1 MFASIHIGVG
11 MDRASGLGPSGQLV
25 QHSGKRLRIAVVGS
39 GISGLSAAWMLDR
52 HHDVTLYERDVRA
65 GGHSRTVDVA
75 LGGGRSVPV
84 DTGFIVYNETTYP
97 NLTRLLAHL
106 GVQTKPSDM
115 SFAVSLDDGALE
127 YAGSGEING
136 LFAQRRNLFSPRFWS
151 MLLDLF
157 RFYREAPAH
166 AGKLGLVTLGEF
178 LAEHRYGRAFRD
190 DHLLPMAAAIWS
202 TPTPAILDYPA
213 EAFIRFC
220 ENHGLLKIRDRPRWR
235 TVTDGSRSYVSA
247 MLRQFKGRLCLNR
260 GVAEIARHNSKVLVT
275 DQVGESEWF
284 DHIVIAAHA
293 DQALAMLADPSEHE
307 HEVLSA
313 FRYSRNAA
321 VLHDDAAL
329 MPKRVQT
336 WSSWNYLGRR
346 NGHGQTNDLCVSYW
360 MNRLQGIDDPR
371 PLIVT
376 LNPRQTLRAGSVI
389 DNIVFHHPIFDNA
402 ALVAQKALWSLQGER
417 NTWYCGAYFGA
428 GFHEDGLQAGLS
440 VAEALGAQRPWSLAN
455 PSDRLS
461 LPPLALDIAA

>member
-1 MFASIHIGVG
+1 
-11 MDRASGLGPSGQLV
+11 MDRVSEMNPALRMAEGNGSRS
-25 QHSGKRLRIAVVGS
+25 RIAVVGS
-39 GISGLSAAWMLDR
+39 GISGLSAAWMLGQC
-52 HHDVTLYERDVRA
+52 HDVTLFERDSRA
-65 GGHSRTVDVA
+65 GGHSRTIDVEM
-75 LGGGRSVPV
+75 GNHRSIPV
-84 DTGFIVYNETTYP
+84 DTGFIVYNEATYP
-97 NLTRLLAHL
+97 NLTRLFAHL
-106 GVQTKPSDM
+106 GVETKKSDM

-127 YAGSGEING
+127 YSGSEDLKG

-151 MLLDLF
+151 MLRDLF

-166 AGKLGLVTLGEF
+166 AGKLGLATLGEF

-202 TPTPAILDYPA
+202 TPTPAVLDYPA

-235 TVTDGSRSYVSA
+235 TVAGGSRAYVDA
-247 MLRQFKGRLCLNR
+247 MLARFEGRTCLNR
-260 GVAEIARHNSKVLVT
+260 GVARITRAGGEVLIT
-275 DQVGESEWF
+275 DLAGETERY
-284 DHIVIAAHA
+284 DHVVIAAHA
-293 DQALAMLADPSEHE
+293 DQALAMLGDPSNSERRL
-307 HEVLSA
+307 LSA

-321 VLHDDAAL
+321 VMHDDPAL
-329 MPKRVQT
+329 MPRRRQT

-346 NGHGQTNDLCVSYW
+346 SSDGQTNDLCVSYW

-376 LNPRQTLRAGSVI
+376 LNPRQTPRPGSVI
-389 DNIVFHHPIFDNA
+389 DSIVFDHPIFDNA
-402 ALVAQKALWSLQGER
+402 ALAAQKALWPLQGDR

-428 GFHEDGLQAGLS
+428 GFHEDGLQAGLA

-455 PSDRLS
+455 PSDRLHM
-461 LPPLALDIAA
+461 PPIPLDVAA

>member
-1 MFASIHIGVG
+1 
-11 MDRASGLGPSGQLV
+11 MDRAGEMKPDFRITDGSDRRS
-25 QHSGKRLRIAVVGS
+25 RIAVIGS
-39 GISGLSAAWMLDR
+39 GISGLSAAWMLGR
-52 HHDVTLYERDVRA
+52 WHDVTLIERDSRA
-65 GGHSRTVDVA
+65 GGHCRTIDVDM
-75 LGGGRSVPV
+75 GSGRHIPV

-106 GVQTKPSDM
+106 GVGSRSSNM

-127 YAGSGEING
+127 YKGSRDLKG

-151 MLLDLF
+151 MLRDLF

-166 AGKLGLVTLGEF
+166 AGKLGLATLGEF

-202 TPTPAILDYPA
+202 TPTPAVLDYPA

-235 TVTDGSRSYVSA
+235 TVAGGSRSYVDA
-247 MLRQFKGRLCLNR
+247 MLARFEGRTCLNR
-260 GVAEIARHNSKVLVT
+260 GVARIVRTGGGVLIT
-275 DQVGESEWF
+275 DLEGRTEPF
-284 DHIVIAAHA
+284 DHVVIAAHA
-293 DQALAMLADPSEHE
+293 DQALAMLGDPSDSERRL
-307 HEVLSA
+307 LSA

-321 VLHDDAAL
+321 VLHDDPAL
-329 MPKRVQT
+329 MPKRRQT
-336 WSSWNYLGRR
+336 WASWNYLGRR
-346 NGHGQTNDLCVSYW
+346 SRDGLTNDLCVSYW

-371 PLIVT
+371 PLILT
-376 LNPRQTLRAGSVI
+376 LNPRQTPRQGSVI
-389 DNIVFHHPIFDNA
+389 DSIVFDHPIFDNA
-402 ALVAQKALWSLQGER
+402 ALTAQKALWPLQGDR

-428 GFHEDGLQAGLS
+428 GFHEDGLQAGLA

-455 PSDRLS
+455 PSDRLHI
-461 LPPLALDIAA
+461 PPVPLDVAA